1 MTGFVLRGF
10 GLSTGIHLLPCS
22 KDPVNKTNNSMMDT
36 VEQIKE
42 RISVHD
48 LISEYLK
55 LEKAGTNY
63 KALCPFHNEK
73 TPSFM
78 INPER
83 NFWYCFGCQ
92 RGGDVFSFL
101 MEMEGLDFRAA
112 MEQLAQKAGVEIIH
126 HNFRGEKGHNSKKR
140 IFAAVEAATKF
151 FQDQLARNP
160 RSGLALKYLHDRK
173 ISDEQIGLFRVGYA
187 PVGWSNLLDFLA
199 SRGFLVSEIEKA
211 GLSVRKEKANGGR
224 ELSKNDYYDRFRDRI
239 MFPVFDVTGK
249 PVGFS
254 ARLMPDSDQTSAK
267 YINTPQ
273 TVIYDKSNVLFGL
286 FQAKT
291 EIKKKNSVI
300 VVEGNLDVISSFS
313 ADIGNVVAISGTA
326 LTPKHADILKRY
338 SENLKLCFDMDQ
350 AGYAA
355 TTKSVRV
362 CLGKSLDVEIIT
374 LPEGFK
380 DVNDLVI
387 RDPRLWHRSIGQS
400 KGVMDYF
407 FETVFSRY
415 DSNDI
420 KGKKN
425 ISRELLNIIK
435 DIADPIER
443 FHWLKKLSALLDVD
457 EEVLTKVLEK
467 VKLRKEEK
475 IIDDQGSHKLNKIP
489 RKVALEMRL
498 VGLLSLFRS
507 QLGQY
512 VETFD
517 VNLLGQA
524 MKEIWSIVA
533 NNEKT
538 QGKEKEINQC
548 ETVVRF
554 HYDEKEGFVEN
565 DIDPEKE
572 WGHLVV
578 QLKEE
583 SRKENI
589 KKIAQDIKRAEREND
604 EEALKT
610 LMENLKELSG

>member
-1 MTGFVLRGF
+1 
-10 GLSTGIHLLPCS
+10 
-22 KDPVNKTNNSMMDT
+22 MMDT